1 MADGMMSNPFLG
13 LLNQGMSPE
22 QAQAEVDRQRAL
34 QFANLNPQQR
44 VAAGI
49 YEGITGIGRALG
61 ARDPMLEQASQLRQL
76 AQQFD
81 TTTAEGMMQYANA
94 LRQVNPQ
101 MAQQAAMQARQMM
114 TEEAKLGKTVAETEE
129 TKRKGTAAASAASAR
144 AAALI
149 KRFPDMT
156 QEEAAGLAEDPKVV
170 ADLLK
175 VPKEQAMKTEV
186 TSAGGRKLLINSL
199 TGETIKDLGPAGKT
213 LEESLG
219 AGLGQIMG
227 VIAKKQGEATGSAT
241 GKIVGEAAAT
251 IQGKEDALTALK
263 SARDIVAQGIYT
275 GGYAPMQEALAKF
288 TPIGSKARLAN
299 TEQYRSLIG
308 EVVIPRLQEFG
319 GNDSVEELRYLRQV
333 VGGEVTLE
341 KKALERILK
350 QAEEKIQRGIKRIQ
364 DQQKAV
370 EQGKSVPTQ
379 VSGAKTVNWN
389 DLP

>member
-1 MADGMMSNPFLG
+1 MADGMMNNPFLG

-49 YEGITGIGRALG
+49 YQGITGIGRALG

-76 AQQFD
+76 ASQFD
-81 TTTAEGMMQYANA
+81 TTTGAGMMEYASA
-94 LRQVNPQ
+94 LSRIN
-101 MAQQAAMQARQMM
+101 QQAAKQAAMDAQTMLQK
-114 TEEAKLGKTVAETEE
+114 EALLGKTRAETKAISDKEIKE
-129 TKRKGTAAASAASAR
+129 QEAVKGR
-144 AAALI
+144 AAALQA
-149 KRFPDMT
+149 RFKDMT
-156 QEEAAGLAEDPKVV
+156 EEQAMGIAADAKASAEM
-170 ADLLK
+170 LK
-175 VPKEQAMKTEV
+175 FSKEQANQTSIV
-186 TSAGGRKLLINSL
+186 TADGKVRLINKQ
-199 TGETIKDLGPAGKT
+199 TGETIREIGAAGKT

-219 AGLGQIMG
+219 AGLGQFMG
-227 VIAKKQGEATGSAT
+227 VIARKQGEATGSAT

-299 TEQYRSLIG
+299 TEQYRALIG